1 MGKTHKARTS
11 VTVSKPVTARATKT
25 AKALGMSR
33 SALIEEALIGFLEE
47 AEMHA
52 KLLGDSKVM
61 AAFAKAMSEPG
72 VMSQLAKVMGE
83 EINDKQQMQLRQ
95 LLEGLGKVEGA
106 KK

>member
-1 MGKTHKARTS
+1 MGQTLKYRLSA
-11 VTVSKPVTARATKT
+11 TVSKPVIARATRV
-25 AKALGMSR
+25 AKSLGMSR
-33 SALIEEALIGFLEE
+33 SALVEEALVGFLEQ

-52 KLLGDSKVM
+52 KLLGDTKVM

>member
-1 MGKTHKARTS
+1 MGS
-11 VTVSKPVTARATKT
+11 TVKYRLSATISKPVVARATKA
-25 AKALGMSR
+25 AKSLGMSR
-33 SALIEEALIGFLEE
+33 SALVEEALLAFLEQ

-72 VMSQLAKVMGE
+72 VMSQLAKVLGE
-83 EINDKQQMQLRQ
+83 EINDGQQMQLRQ
-95 LLEGLGKVEGA
+95 LLEGLGQIEGA